1 MPTKSN
7 VRQFKMRAQVDLKWT
22 RWFVIFKFD
31 SNDATAGYY
40 QIIASLRQNISLT
53 DPPQRPADN
62 IAI

>member
-1 MPTKSN
+1 
-7 VRQFKMRAQVDLKWT
+7 MRAQVDLKWT